1 MSANAQKEMLD
12 NVEKVVEAYSQ
23 FLSSVEIEAFHD
35 VSRLPY
41 PKDEIARSLLLL
53 VKAAEEGQK
62 DRFLVAL
69 MYLTQFQEGVGA
81 KPVGKPA
88 AEKFEAL
95 KQAADK
101 EFQSYLL
108 KLMDASK
115 EKAAG

>member
-12 NVEKVVEAYSQ
+12 NVEKVVEAYGQ
-23 FLSSVEIEAFHD
+23 VLSSVEIEAFHD

-41 PKDEIARSLLLL
+41 PKGEIAQSLRLLI
-53 VKAAEEGQK
+53 KAAEEGQK

-81 KPVGKPA
+81 EPVAGPD
-88 AEKFEAL
+88 AEKFASL

-101 EFQSYLL
+101 EFQSYLRML
-108 KLMDASK
+108 TDA
-115 EKAAG
+115 